1 MSKPLPRTMS
11 HKPQG
16 DWLQS
21 TIVWGIVPGW
31 LLSLVMHAV
40 MFVTLVTL
48 TQLPSC
54 RGDYS
59 GEGGTGFREIGL
71 RAREDG
77 DGQEGGPGT
86 APGALGNG
94 AEASPGP
101 VEAVAVPQLSVP
113 GQVAPPT
120 TSDGPPVPLSLPDV
134 GASPAVIG
142 FGGPP
147 PLSGLRGATS
157 STGSAHGSAAS
168 GVRGGGTP
176 GSRGGGGING
186 GRGTGSGQTS
196 LFGVNDAGKKFVYVI
211 DRSFSMEEHNA
222 FRAAKA
228 ELLTSLSRL
237 TEVQQFQVI
246 FYNNEPLT
254 LATRDG
260 RSLMFL
266 GNEAQRLQVS
276 EQIGSISPDGGTRH
290 MPAILEALKYNPDVI
305 FLLTD
310 GAEPALSK
318 ADLDSL
324 KTRNRQGTRIH
335 CIEFGTGPQSLAA
348 DGQPVP
354 NFLMKLAA
362 QNSGQYTY
370 RNVKTLTE

>member
-1 MSKPLPRTMS
+1 MSTSPPRLLS
-11 HKPQG
+11 HKPHG

-21 TIVWGIVPGW
+21 TVVWGIVPGW
-31 LLSLVMHAV
+31 GMSLVMHAV
-40 MFVTLVTL
+40 LFVTLVTL
-48 TQLPSC
+48 SQLPSC

-86 APGALGNG
+86 APGALGEG
-94 AEASPGP
+94 ADATPGA
-101 VEAVAVPQLSVP
+101 VEAIAVPQMAEP
-113 GQVAPPT
+113 GTLAAPT
-120 TSDGPPVPLSLPDV
+120 TSDRPPVPLSLP
-134 GASPAVIG
+134 GAGDSPPVIG
-142 FGGPP
+142 LGGPP
-147 PLSGLRGATS
+147 PLSGMGGGVSAM
-157 STGSAHGSAAS
+157 GSAHGSAVS
-168 GVRGGGTP
+168 GVKGGGTP
-176 GSRGGGGING
+176 GSRGGING
-186 GRGTGSGQTS
+186 GNGTGAGQTS

-237 TEVQQFQVI
+237 TDVQQFQVI

-254 LATRDG
+254 LATREG
-260 RSLMFL
+260 GSLMFK
-266 GNEAQRLQVS
+266 GNDAQRLQVS

-290 MPAILEALKYNPDVI
+290 MPALLTALKYNPDVI

-310 GAEPALSK
+310 GAEPALSR
-318 ADLDSL
+318 ADLESL
-324 KTRNRQGTRIH
+324 KARNRQGTRIH
-335 CIEFGTGPQSLAA
+335 CIEFGTGPQTVAA

-362 QNSGQYTY
+362 QNSGKYTY
-370 RNVKTLTE
+370 RNVKTLAE

>member
-1 MSKPLPRTMS
+1 M
-11 HKPQG
+11 
-16 DWLQS
+16 QS

-40 MFVTLVTL
+40 MFVTLVSL
-48 TQLPSC
+48 TQWPSC

-86 APGALGNG
+86 APGELGNG
-94 AEASPGP
+94 DETPAGP
-101 VEAVAVPQLSVP
+101 VEAVAASPLSVP

-120 TSDGPPVPLSLPDV
+120 ISDSPPVPLNLPGL
-134 GASPAVIG
+134 GASPPVIG
-142 FGGPP
+142 PGGPP
-147 PLSGLRGATS
+147 PLSGLGGADS
-157 STGSAHGSAAS
+157 ARGSAQSSKAS
-168 GVRGGGTP
+168 GGTGTP
-176 GSRGGGGING
+176 GSRGGGGVG
-186 GRGTGSGQTS
+186 GGQGLGSGPTKM
-196 LFGVNDAGKKFVYVI
+196 FGINDAGKKFVYVI

-228 ELLTSLSRL
+228 ELLTSLSPL
-237 TEVQQFQVI
+237 TEIQQFQVI

-254 LATRDG
+254 LTTRDG
-260 RSLMFL
+260 RSPMFR
-266 GNEAQRLQVS
+266 GTDAQRLQVS

-310 GAEPALSK
+310 GAEPPLSR
-318 ADLDSL
+318 ADLESL
-324 KTRNRQGTRIH
+324 KTRNRLGTRIH
-335 CIEFGTGPQSLAA
+335 CIEFGIGPQATTA

-362 QNSGQYTY
+362 MNGGQYTY
-370 RNVKTLTE
+370 RNVKTLGE